1 MHSESD
7 LVVVYVMPRKE
18 NSREEGG
25 ELLLQV
31 CTVFTV

>member
-7 LVVVYVMPRKE
+7 LVVVYVMLRKE
-18 NSREEGG
+18 NSRGEGG

-31 CTVFTV
+31 RAVFTV